1 MTRCFGPGSRLPPA
15 IAARRVAVVILVT
28 LALSACGRKG
38 PVLPPGSR
46 VPQPVSE
53 LSGVIEED
61 GSVRLSWRNP
71 TRRTDNVRLRDLA
84 IERLYRVEDMGVG
97 DPKPALLSRG
107 RVAGY
112 AEILT
117 IRFPSTSAPPS
128 PPPSLPPGVVMDGDH
143 VRVSDRTGLRAGR
156 RYTYVVIAEDSQG
169 RESAPSARVSLA
181 LISPAEPPST
191 PTARAGEGE
200 VHLAWTPPARLDDGG
215 AISGTLT
222 YEVLRAAEPDA
233 PLVALTPI
241 PVSEP
246 TFTDRGAAND
256 HTYAYAIR
264 AIRTQGT
271 TTVRGRPSERVTA
284 TPRDVTPPSPPPN
297 LVAIPS
303 VGTVRLRWD
312 PSSEADVTRYIV
324 YRAPSGG
331 EPARVGSVEPPSTV
345 FVDTNVSTGTYR
357 YTVTAIDGALTPNES
372 APSNEVRVSV
382 P

>member
-28 LALSACGRKG
+28 LALGACGRKG

-331 EPARVGSVEPPSTV
+331 EAARVGSVEPPSTV